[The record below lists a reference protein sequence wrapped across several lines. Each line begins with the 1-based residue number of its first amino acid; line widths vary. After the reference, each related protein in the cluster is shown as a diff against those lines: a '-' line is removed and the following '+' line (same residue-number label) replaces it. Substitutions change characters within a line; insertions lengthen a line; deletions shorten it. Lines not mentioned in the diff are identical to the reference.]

1 MSEDSEDSVVPE
13 ALAEA
18 LAAEHAAVHGYEYL
32 RGVAEGAPRRD
43 AAGGYAHRHK
53 ALRDALHAA
62 AVDRGVGPEPARASY
77 PLPEERDQAGLDAF
91 AAGLEETA
99 ARAYLWLAASDDA
112 ELRST
117 AARALQETTVRAL
130 AWGGE
135 LDALPGF
142 EQA

>member
-1 MSEDSEDSVVPE
+1 MSESGGGSVVPE

-32 RGVAEGAPRRD
+32 RGVAEDAPRRD
-43 AAGGYAHRHK
+43 AAGGYARRHK
-53 ALRDALHAA
+53 TLRDALHAA
-62 AVDRGVGPEPARASY
+62 AVDRGVEPEPARASY
-77 PLPEERDQAGLDAF
+77 PLPEERDQAGLDAY
-91 AAGLEETA
+91 ATGLEETA

-112 ELRST
+112 GLRST

-130 AWGGE
+130 VWGGG

>member
-1 MSEDSEDSVVPE
+1 MSEGEEHSVEPE

-18 LAAEHAAVHGYEYL
+18 LAAEHAAVHGYEFL
-32 RGVAEGAPRRD
+32 RGVAESAPRRD
-43 AAGGYAHRHK
+43 SAGEHARRHK
-53 ALRDALHAA
+53 ALRDTLHAA
-62 AVDRGVGPEPARASY
+62 AVDRGVEPEPARPSY
-77 PLPEERDQAGLDAF
+77 PLPEERDQASLDAY
-91 AAGLEETA
+91 ATGLEETA

-130 AWGGE
+130 RWGGA